1 MISLLPYWLWVFII
15 ITFITFISVVI
26 SALIGLENDE
36 DGCTPIIWLLL
47 IVFSLF
53 WFEEVYED
61 SERDFL
67 LADARKHEF
76 KQYKIWARDSI
87 SFLSETLSARKAME
101 KKVKEDTQSYSP
113 VVAETIDLLENR
125 IKDYQF
131 RTFALK
137 DALIDSNV
145 RRGITSKSQAENT
158 RKEYGIILH
167 RSTGISEINP
177 DDMSIKS
184 IVKYSPAYEA
194 GLAEGDII
202 TNIVRHDSND
212 WKTMEQSDIN
222 SLTGNYVYRGRM
234 TLRIK
239 PKQGIRPVGKIGVA
253 WSGEIYE
260 GMPAMK
266 IGEILIN
273 RPAELAGLR
282 VDDKIIKIND
292 SPQLTHS
299 DFYYHFLNLDTIEST
314 KLGIVRDGLEMD
326 IIVMN
331 DLIRGREFD
340 VFLPVRDIPIMI
352 DDTYSEWVKLT
363 EALKISLEMMRFEQ
377 RKLYTIRRENELN
390 PTNQDKSEEINKL
403 ILEAKKT
410 ADRNIQ
416 IFELGESNE

>member
-1 MISLLPYWLWVFII
+1 MDNGQGDEGGCGGII
-15 ITFITFISVVI
+15 LVS
-26 SALIGLENDE
+26 
-36 DGCTPIIWLLL
+36 L
-47 IVFSLF
+47 IVFSLL

-76 KQYKIWARDSI
+76 KQYKIWATDSI

-158 RKEYGIILH
+158 RKEYGIVLH

-202 TNIVRHDSND
+202 TNIIRHDSND

-222 SLTGNYVYRGRM
+222 SVTGNYIYRGYM

-239 PKQGIRPVGKIGVA
+239 PKQGIRPVGQIGVA
-253 WSGEIYE
+253 WSSDLYE

-266 IGEILIN
+266 IDEILIN

-292 SPQLTHS
+292 SPQLFHN

-331 DLIRGREFD
+331 DLIRGKEFD

-363 EALKISLEMMRFEQ
+363 EVLKFSLEMMRFEQ
-377 RKLYTIRRENELN
+377 RRLYIIRRENELN